1 MTDNFV
7 KIRPAIMAMAVGE
20 TIEFPIAKLKSV
32 RTQASEIG
40 AITERRYTTRTNRE
54 ARTISITRVGKHYD
68 VPSVYRQSCAL
79 RHVSK

>member
-40 AITERRYTTRTNRE
+40 AIT
-54 ARTISITRVGKHYD
+54 
-68 VPSVYRQSCAL
+68 
-79 RHVSK
+79 

>member
-32 RTQASEIG
+32 RTQVSEIG

-54 ARTISITRVGKHYD
+54 ARTISITRV
-68 VPSVYRQSCAL
+68 A
-79 RHVSK
+79 

>member
-40 AITERRYTTRTNRE
+40 AITDAIRPGPT
-54 ARTISITRVGKHYD
+54 V
-68 VPSVYRQSCAL
+68 
-79 RHVSK
+79 RHVLYPSLA

>member
-54 ARTISITRVGKHYD
+54 TRTISITRV
-68 VPSVYRQSCAL
+68 A
-79 RHVSK
+79 

>member
-7 KIRPAIMAMAVGE
+7 KIRPAIMAM
-20 TIEFPIAKLKSV
+20 SV

-54 ARTISITRVGKHYD
+54 ARTISITRV
-68 VPSVYRQSCAL
+68 A
-79 RHVSK
+79 

>member
-40 AITERRYTTRTNRE
+40 AITERRYTTGPT
-54 ARTISITRVGKHYD
+54 V
-68 VPSVYRQSCAL
+68 
-79 RHVSK
+79 RHVLYPSLA

>member
-20 TIEFPIAKLKSV
+20 TIGFPIAKLKSV

-40 AITERRYTTRTNRE
+40 AYRATL
-54 ARTISITRVGKHYD
+54 YD
-68 VPSVYRQSCAL
+68 PDQP
-79 RHVSK
+79 

>member
-1 MTDNFV
+1 
-7 KIRPAIMAMAVGE
+7 MAMAVGE

-54 ARTISITRVGKHYD
+54 ARTISITRV
-68 VPSVYRQSCAL
+68 A
-79 RHVSK
+79 

>member
-1 MTDNFV
+1 MTNNFV

-54 ARTISITRVGKHYD
+54 ARTISITRV
-68 VPSVYRQSCAL
+68 A
-79 RHVSK
+79 